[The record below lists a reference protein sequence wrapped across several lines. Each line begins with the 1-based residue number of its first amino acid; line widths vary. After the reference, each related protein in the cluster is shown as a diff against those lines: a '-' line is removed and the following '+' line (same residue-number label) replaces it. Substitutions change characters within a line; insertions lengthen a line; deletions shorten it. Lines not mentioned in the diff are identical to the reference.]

1 MTLAMHMENEL
12 GGADREDGDMHVVV
26 QKTEMDDLGRGGGM
40 GHGGRRKGTGL
51 IDRLGVR

>member
-1 MTLAMHMENEL
+1 MHMENEL
-12 GGADREDGDMHVVV
+12 GEADREDGDMHVVV

>member
-1 MTLAMHMENEL
+1 MHMENEL

-26 QKTEMDDLGRGGGM
+26 QKTEMDDLGGGGGAGM